1 MACQIRERVRIHE
14 GGPAR
19 QAGVAER
26 VERERLHLRGGQ
38 RLLVL
43 LLQRGLLDVARG
55 GRYGKD
61 PSRRGVCPAHIELRG
76 HAPRHRDLAPGVLGL
91 AEEKVQ
97 RAIPDI
103 LPAHPEALLGA

>member
-43 LLQRGLLDVARG
+43 LLQRGLLDVAS
-55 GRYGKD
+55 GR
-61 PSRRGVCPAHIELRG
+61 RRGEHPFGCGVGMPHVELRG
-76 HAPRHRDLAPGVLGL
+76 YALRHWDRAAGILGL
-91 AEEKVQ
+91 AVENMQ
-97 RAIPDI
+97 PTIPDI
-103 LPAHPEALLGA
+103 LPAHSEALVGA